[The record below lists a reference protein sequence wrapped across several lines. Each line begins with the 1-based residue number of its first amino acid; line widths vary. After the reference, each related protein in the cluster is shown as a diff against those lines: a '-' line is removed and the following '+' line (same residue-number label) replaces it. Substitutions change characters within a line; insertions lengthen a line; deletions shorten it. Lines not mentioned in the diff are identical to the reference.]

1 MGGCSSR
8 AGLLEGQHA
17 RVGAEQGSSP
27 LVRPAAVQGAPLEMA
42 GHLPFAQAGGP
53 G

>member
-1 MGGCSSR
+1 MDAAVAQGCWKGSTT
-8 AGLLEGQHA
+8 

-27 LVRPAAVQGAPLEMA
+27 LVRPAAVQGDALEMA